1 MAQKVEVPGELY
13 SGASEQ
19 KVADATQIKDESR
32 QNKSQKAINDELSNG
47 ITQLNN
53 TIKNEYAKTICL
65 TQAQYAELEAKGEV
79 DDNTYYMIVEE

>member
-13 SGASEQ
+13 SGASDQ
-19 KVADATQIKDESR
+19 KVADALQIKDESR

-47 ITQLNN
+47 ISQINN
-53 TIKNEYAKTICL
+53 TLKSEYAKTVCL
-65 TQAQYAELEAKGEV
+65 TEAEYAELEAKGEI